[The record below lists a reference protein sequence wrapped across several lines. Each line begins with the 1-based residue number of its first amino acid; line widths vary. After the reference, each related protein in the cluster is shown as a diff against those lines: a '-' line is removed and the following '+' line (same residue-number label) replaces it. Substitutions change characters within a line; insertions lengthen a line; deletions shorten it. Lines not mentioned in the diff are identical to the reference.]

1 MSHERNLR
9 YLISRRII
17 YRRDPIDDKPTE
29 SFDWGDY
36 YQEGTYECYTLFR
49 SRGKITTYKSLKW
62 HLLVLWYLNPKLDQ
76 SDLENL
82 ANHICKET
90 NGFVTFNIS
99 EHALK
104 HIIYEVSMC
113 DLETPPNNKLRKIIF
128 RDNCLLTPE
137 QKMSIVGSLIGK
149 SKTVT
154 EDDIYQCML
163 DINDMGNKITIT
175 KIAAL
180 LKCSTRTIHRNM
192 GYDLKKEKELLN
204 QQLKQ

>member
-1 MSHERNLR
+1 MSHERNLK
-9 YLISRRII
+9 YFINRRII
-17 YRRDPIDDKPTE
+17 YRRDPINDKPSE
-29 SFDWGDY
+29 SYDWGNFYKD
-36 YQEGTYECYTLFR
+36 GTYECYTLFR

-76 SDLENL
+76 DDLENL
-82 ANHICKET
+82 AKHLCKEA
-90 NGFVTFNIS
+90 NGFVTFDIS

-104 HIIYEVSMC
+104 SIIYEVSMC
-113 DLETPPNNKLRKIIF
+113 DLEKPPKNKLRKIIF
-128 RDNCLLTPE
+128 SDSCQLTPE
-137 QKMSIVGSLIGK
+137 QKMSIVGSMIGK
-149 SKTVT
+149 SKMIT

-204 QQLKQ
+204 QQL